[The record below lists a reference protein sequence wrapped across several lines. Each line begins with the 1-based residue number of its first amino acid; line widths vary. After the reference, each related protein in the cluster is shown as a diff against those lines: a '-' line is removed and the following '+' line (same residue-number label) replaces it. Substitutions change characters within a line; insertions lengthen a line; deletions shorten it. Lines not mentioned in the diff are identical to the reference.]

1 MKSLQ
6 TGRSMIEMLGVL
18 AIIGVISIGFLL
30 SYRYAI
36 DKYKADATLDEI
48 SRRHVVLSMQ
58 YAKGYPLNMDEFAS
72 TTQTGYPVQAAL
84 KDKDIGAYSIKL
96 TNVPLGVCRHIVRSN
111 YPALIIVNDKMISDE
126 GYGCADDNDVEFVF
140 VEGINWCERMDEQG
154 NCCDAQGKCC
164 PRNKPLINSSGKCVS
179 CIGEQSVNVSGYEY
193 TCGRC
198 ENRDLV
204 GNMCKLRCPEGSYRK
219 DNGECISCDEVWSG
233 YIARTEE
240 NVARVLACPK
250 VTLDFNHNAGHCD
263 YPSQVL
269 YVRDHLDT
277 CAKCPNRELVGNMCA
292 LPCPEGSYR
301 KDNGECI
308 SCDEVW
314 SGYIA
319 RTEEN
324 VARVLACPKVTLDF
338 NHNAGHCDYPSQVLY
353 VRDHLDTCAKCPN
366 RELVG
371 DTCVLK

>member
-18 AIIGVISIGFLL
+18 EIIGVISIGFLL

-48 SRRHVVLSMQ
+48 SRRLVVVSLQ

-111 YPALIIVNDKMISDE
+111 YPALIIVNDKMTSDE

-204 GNMCKLRCPEGSYRK
+204 GNMCALPCPEGKYRALS
-219 DNGECISCDEVWSG
+219 GSCISCDQVWAG
-233 YIARTEE
+233 YIEKTEE
-240 NVARVLACPK
+240 NIARVLACPR
-250 VTLDFNHNAGHCD
+250 VVLDLDSYAGHCD
-263 YPSQVL
+263 YPTQFL
-269 YVRDHLDT
+269 
-277 CAKCPNRELVGNMCA
+277 
-292 LPCPEGSYR
+292 
-301 KDNGECI
+301 
-308 SCDEVW
+308 
-314 SGYIA
+314 
-319 RTEEN
+319 
-324 VARVLACPKVTLDF
+324 F
-338 NHNAGHCDYPSQVLY
+338 